1 MLTEKKIHIAKLLAS
16 NWYIGT
22 HSTQDIEAIGK
33 ISHNVAELA
42 MEIGDVE
49 LSVLV
54 YQFYEELEEKEGT

>member
-1 MLTEKKIHIAKLLAS
+1 MLTEKKIRIAKLLAA

-22 HSTQDIEAIGK
+22 HSTQDIETIGK

-49 LSVLV
+49 
-54 YQFYEELEEKEGT
+54 

>member
-1 MLTEKKIHIAKLLAS
+1 MLTEKKIHIAKLLAA

-22 HSTQDIEAIGK
+22 HSTQDIEVIGK
-33 ISHNVAELA
+33 ISHNGAELA

-54 YQFYEELEEKEGT
+54 